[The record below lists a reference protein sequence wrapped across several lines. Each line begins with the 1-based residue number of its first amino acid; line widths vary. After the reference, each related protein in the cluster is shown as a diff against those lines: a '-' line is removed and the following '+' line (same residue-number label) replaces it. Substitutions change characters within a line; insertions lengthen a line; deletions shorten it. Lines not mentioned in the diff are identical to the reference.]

1 MPAKY
6 PGARCAAIAVGIM
19 DLSKIPLF
27 AMLTERMA
35 WLNQRQAVLAQNIAN
50 ADTPG
55 YKPKDLAPVDFKQLA
70 EAATRRIAIT
80 ATDSRHLAGVSRARA
95 GFSETRQTDT
105 YETSPS
111 GNAVVLEE
119 QLMKVTETV
128 MNHQIIANL
137 YTKHVNMIRMV
148 LGRTG

>member
-1 MPAKY
+1 MPANVWA
-6 PGARCAAIAVGIM
+6 PGAAIAVGIM

-35 WLNQRQAVLAQNIAN
+35 WLNQRQAVPAQNIAN
-50 ADTPG
+50 AGTPG
-55 YKPKDLAPVDFKQLA
+55 YKPKDLAPVDFKRLA
-70 EAATRRIAIT
+70 EAATRRIGIT
-80 ATDSRHLAGVSRARA
+80 TTDSRHLAGVSPTKAA
-95 GFSETRQTDT
+95 FSVIKQTDT

-119 QLMKVTETV
+119 QLMKVAETV
-128 MNHQIIANL
+128 MDHQITANL
-137 YTKHVNMIRMV
+137 YAKHVNMIRMV